1 MTFTLRPYQQE
12 AVDAT
17 LAWFRRHTEPAAI
30 VLPTGAGKSLVIAE
44 LARLARGRVLVLA
57 HVKELVAQNHAK
69 YCALGLE
76 ADIFAAGLQRK
87 ESHGKVVFGSVQSV
101 ARNLDQFRSE
111 FSLLIVDEC
120 HRISDDDDSQYQQI
134 IGHLRQV
141 NPQIRLLGLT
151 ATPFRLGKGWIYQFH
166 YHGMVRGDE
175 KALFRD
181 CIYELPLRYMIK
193 HGYLTPPERLDM
205 PVVQYD
211 FSRLQAQSNGL
222 FSEADLNHELKKQ
235 QRITP
240 HIVSQIVEFAENRKG
255 VMIFAATVEHAREVT
270 GLLPVGQAALIT
282 GETPGPERDRI
293 IEAFKAQAYR
303 YLVNVAV
310 LTTGFDAPHVDLI
323 AILRPTE
330 SVSLYQQI
338 VGRGLRLAPGKTDC
352 LILDYAGNPHDLYAP
367 EVGTPKG
374 KSDNVP
380 VQVFCPAC
388 GFANTFWGKTTA
400 DGTLIE
406 HFGRRC
412 QGWFEDDDGHRE
424 QCDFRFRFKNCP
436 QCNAENDIAAR
447 RCRECDTI
455 LVDPDD
461 MLKAALKLKDA
472 LVLRCSGMALQHG
485 GDEKGPWLKITYY
498 DEDGAD
504 VSERFRLQTPA
515 QRTAFEQLFIRPH
528 TRTPGVPLRWITP
541 ADIVTQQALLRHPD
555 FVVARMKGQY
565 WQVREKCSI
574 IRGVFV
580 APTSCVNYRK
590 AEVLIARVSFGGY
603 NAARFCIRKA
613 DNPPVAGSPVAGFIY
628 RETSMFTINA
638 EVRKEQGKG
647 ASRRLRAANKFPA
660 IIYGGAAAPVAI
672 ELDHDKVWNMQ
683 DKAEFYSEVLT
694 VVVDGKEEKVK
705 VQAVQ
710 RHAFKPKLTHI
721 DFVRA

>member
-1 MTFTLRPYQQE
+1 MPMSFTLRPYQQE

-17 LAWFRRHTEPAAI
+17 LAHFRRQLEPAVI

-44 LARLARGRVLVLA
+44 LARIARGRVLVLA

-69 YCALGLE
+69 YRALGLE

-101 ARNLDQFRSE
+101 ARNLEQFHGE

-120 HRISDDDDSQYQQI
+120 HRIGEADDSQYQQI
-134 IGHLRQV
+134 LTHLRRA
-141 NPQIRLLGLT
+141 NPKLRLLGLT
-151 ATPFRLGKGWIYQFH
+151 ATPYRLGKGWIYRYH

-205 PVVQYD
+205 PVVEYD
-211 FSRLQAQSNGL
+211 FSRLQAQANGL
-222 FSEADLNHELKKQ
+222 FSEADLNRELKQ
-235 QRITP
+235 QKRITP
-240 HIVSQIVEFAENRKG
+240 HIISQIVEFAAERRG
-255 VMIFAATVEHAREVT
+255 VMIFAATVEHAKEVT
-270 GLLPVGQAALIT
+270 ALLPVNDAALIT
-282 GETPGPERDRI
+282 ADTPGPARDAL
-293 IEAFKAQAYR
+293 IEAFKNQQFR
-303 YLVNVAV
+303 FLVNVSV

-352 LILDYAGNPHDLYAP
+352 LILDYAGNPHDLFTP
-367 EVGTPKG
+367 EVGNAKG

-380 VQVFCPAC
+380 VQVFCPSC

-400 DGTLIE
+400 DGAIIE

-412 QGWFEDDDGHRE
+412 QGWFEDDEGQRE
-424 QCDFRFRFKNCP
+424 QCDYRFRFKNCP

-447 RCRECDTI
+447 RCHQCDWV

-472 LVLRCSGMALQHG
+472 LVLRCSGMALQQG
-485 GDEKGPWLKITYY
+485 GDAKGDWLKVTYY

-504 VSERFRLQTPA
+504 VSERFRLHTPA
-515 QRTAFEQLFIRPH
+515 QRMAFEQLFIRPH
-528 TRTPGVPLRWITP
+528 SRAPGVPLRWITV
-541 ADIVTQQALLRHPD
+541 ADVIAQQPLLRHPD
-555 FVVARMKGQY
+555 FVVARKNGNF
-565 WQVREKCSI
+565 WNVREKVFDYQGRFRRANEL
-574 IRGVFV
+574 RG
-580 APTSCVNYRK
+580 
-590 AEVLIARVSFGGY
+590 
-603 NAARFCIRKA
+603 
-613 DNPPVAGSPVAGFIY
+613 
-628 RETSMFTINA
+628 
-638 EVRKEQGKG
+638 
-647 ASRRLRAANKFPA
+647 
-660 IIYGGAAAPVAI
+660 
-672 ELDHDKVWNMQ
+672 
-683 DKAEFYSEVLT
+683 
-694 VVVDGKEEKVK
+694 
-705 VQAVQ
+705 
-710 RHAFKPKLTHI
+710 
-721 DFVRA
+721 